1 LLCKN
6 RAITGSGFSLH
17 SQANGFAAL
26 QVSAAFLNNASAA
39 VTVSAAKT
47 NARRLVVAVKDA
59 VAAQADRRPKKSY
72 KYKFSFFSQIE
83 ILKKKI

>member
-1 LLCKN
+1 MQN
-6 RAITGSGFSLH
+6 RAITGSGFRLH
-17 SQANGFAAL
+17 LRLQATANGFAAL

-59 VAAQADRRPKKSY
+59 VAAAGRQTPKKV
-72 KYKFSFFSQIE
+72 
-83 ILKKKI
+83 L

>member
-1 LLCKN
+1 MQKPSHY
-6 RAITGSGFSLH
+6 GSGFRLH

-59 VAAQADRRPKKSY
+59 VAAAGRQTPKKV
-72 KYKFSFFSQIE
+72 
-83 ILKKKI
+83 L